1 MRGVSTFGAFT
12 TARLGIYAAQKALDV
27 TGHNIT
33 NINTAGYTRQ
43 RVDQMSLRVGATNRY
58 ASQYDTIVGS
68 GVLCTGVSQLR
79 DPYLDIRFRNE
90 QSSVGAMDTKLAGLE
105 EISNILD
112 EVSKGDGSG
121 ILEAQFNDLV
131 TQLHNLSLKAGT
143 EENDSLVRSSAN
155 SLVKLLNSYADQL
168 NTIQKNQDLS
178 FRQDVDTV
186 NNILKNISDLNSS
199 IFKSEVHGDS
209 SLELK
214 DQRNLLLDQLSQYV
228 KINVEYKSVSIGA
241 GKTVDQLMVSLA
253 GTPKGDATK
262 SRSVLVDG
270 SYATQFSLRAGST
283 NYDLNLSALTN
294 AKGDT
299 LASSTPVALGDL
311 DLYGSLQSAREMLT
325 EAGEYTPEGVI
336 SGAGAY
342 DSDAATKRGIPYY
355 QKALDSMA
363 NKLASLMNEANSGY
377 MVDNNGYYLDSSGN
391 KLSFN
396 DGTTTVEI
404 TKYMTL
410 TQDQIDYR
418 NANAAKAPS
427 SGPLFSNN
435 GSGNDPTSITAA
447 NISISKDWSVGTV
460 RIVNSTIMGSTS
472 HLPNSSAN
480 DNILNMITLL
490 DGKHAF
496 CADEVAPG
504 SFDGDK
510 PFFNGSFQEM
520 LANVSGTLANDVK
533 ATSVLLNNYSAS
545 ATEISVNRSSVS
557 GVDLNDEA
565 TNLMQYQKSYSAAC
579 RLMTTLD
586 EALDKL
592 INGTGAVGR

>member
-168 NTIQKNQDLS
+168 DTIQKNQDLS
-178 FRQDVDTV
+178 FKQDVDTV

-228 KINVEYKSVSIGA
+228 KINVEYNSVSIGA
-241 GKTVDQLMVSLA
+241 GKTVDQLKVSLA
-253 GTPKGDATK
+253 GTPKGDAAK
-262 SRSVLVDG
+262 SRSVLVEG
-270 SYATQFSLRAGST
+270 SYAAQFSLRAGST

-299 LASSTPVALGDL
+299 MATSTPVALGDL

-336 SGAGAY
+336 SGPGAF

-377 MVDNNGYYLDSSGN
+377 MVDNNGYYLDSSGK
-391 KLSFN
+391 KLTLS
-396 DGTTTVEI
+396 DGTTI

-410 TQDQIDYR
+410 TPDQVKYR
-418 NANAAKAPS
+418 NDNAAKAPS

-435 GSGNDPTSITAA
+435 GSGNDPTNITAK
-447 NISISKDWSVGTV
+447 NISISKDWSVGNV

-472 HLPNSSAN
+472 RLPNSSAN
-480 DNILNMITLL
+480 DNILAMITLL

-496 CADEVAPG
+496 RANEVAPG